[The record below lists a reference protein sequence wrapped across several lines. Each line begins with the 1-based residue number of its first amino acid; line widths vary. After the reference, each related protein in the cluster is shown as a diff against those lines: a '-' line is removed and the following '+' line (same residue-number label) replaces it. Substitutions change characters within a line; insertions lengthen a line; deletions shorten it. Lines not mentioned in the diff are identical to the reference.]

1 MIQSILDKVLE
12 GERLTFQDGIALF
25 QTPDLTRLGQAAEVM
40 MRRKHPE
47 GVITYAIDRN
57 INYTN
62 ICYVDC
68 DFCAFY
74 RHKKDDDAY
83 LLSKGELKQ
92 KIDEL
97 KAQGGTH
104 TLFQGGH
111 HPNLKLDFYEDMLR
125 WIKQNC
131 PIHMHAFSPPEIHH
145 FARINKMSI
154 REVIGRLRDAGLDSI
169 PGGGAEIL
177 TDHSRQAISP
187 KKCSADEWL
196 DVMRQAHELGLRT
209 TATMMYGHVESYD
222 ERVEHLVRLRELQ
235 DETGGFTAFIC
246 WSLQP
251 NHTRLEHIPP
261 TGGFEYLKT
270 LAIARLMLDNF
281 DNLQAS
287 WVTQGPKI
295 GQMSLKFGANDM
307 GGTMI
312 EENVVSRAGTTYC
325 MPQKEMFHVIQE
337 LGYTPVQ
344 RDFFYEPVKACGKT

>member
-1 MIQSILDKVLE
+1 MLQPILDRSLAGGRLSAEE
-12 GERLTFQDGIALF
+12 GVTLF
-25 QTPDLTRLGQAAEVM
+25 NTNDLLSLGQAAEQV
-40 MRRKHPE
+40 MRRKHPD
-47 GVITYAIDRN
+47 GTITYAIDRN

-83 LLSKGELKQ
+83 VLSREELKQ

-97 KAQGGTH
+97 KAVGGTH

-111 HPNLKLDFYEDMLR
+111 HPNLKLDWYEDMLR
-125 WIKQNC
+125 WIKTNC
-131 PIHMHAFSPPEIHH
+131 PIHMHAFSPPEICH
-145 FARINKMSI
+145 FARINKMPV
-154 REVIGRLRDAGLDSI
+154 RDVLARLKSAGLDSI

-177 TDHSRQAISP
+177 TDRARGEISP

-196 DVMRQAHELGLRT
+196 DVMRNAHQIGLRT
-209 TATMMYGHVESYD
+209 TATMMYGHVESYED
-222 ERVEHLVRLRELQ
+222 RVEHLIRLRELQ

-251 NHTRLEHIPP
+251 NNTRLAHIAP

-270 LAIARLMLDNF
+270 LAVARLMLDSF
-281 DNLQAS
+281 DNLQSS

-295 GQMSLKFGANDM
+295 GQMALKFGANDM
-307 GGTMI
+307 GGLML
-312 EENVVSRAGTTYC
+312 EENVVSQAGTLYD
-325 MPQKEMFHVIQE
+325 MPLAEMRYVIE
-337 LGYTPVQ
+337 DMGYKPQQ
-344 RDFFYEPVKACGKT
+344 RDFFYQPIDGTEC